1 MMPMPLTV
9 SCFSKIQ
16 IGFTFPDKDKA
27 PLNGCVC
34 VCVVC
39 RRCGIIVSKCSVVW
53 LWCAWSLDE
62 RWHWWATTDYEAA
75 CTVVWLASYVAA
87 TWRRCCAQLRDAKVR
102 ALAELLEKSNS
113 SYFSYFRTIFQD
125 VVAGT
130 TMSAAWLYTHTR

>member
-1 MMPMPLTV
+1 VV
-9 SCFSKIQ
+9 S
-16 IGFTFPDKDKA
+16 
-27 PLNGCVC
+27 V
-34 VCVVC
+34 
-39 RRCGIIVSKCSVVW
+39 
-53 LWCAWSLDE
+53 WCAWSLDE

-75 CTVVWLASYVAA
+75 CTVVWLGSCVAA

-130 TMSAAWLYTHTR
+130 TMSAAWLYTTQGRQYYATTYCSH